1 MPEVK
6 GDGKIRFGCNYRRLH
21 VYTQSDVEVA
31 ADKFVSATLVYL
43 NNTNHVPV
51 RWQRRLADPAI
62 LEAKDIRH
70 HIIDTNGI
78 RIDMENKVIVR
89 KNLLTRIYGWQKV
102 LRMCRDFQA
111 NLNDVLTICPN
122 TSEEMLDDGFLTFD
136 DIRTSYQSWRGGFI
150 VNTKKRRISRNKV
163 FHNTSLKA
171 HRSVREMDKLFDN
184 LFIRPFMAG
193 GNYHGSEENGFRGK
207 NQELPAVFGCY

>member
-1 MPEVK
+1 MPEAK

-21 VYTQSDVEVA
+21 VYTQSDVEVS

-62 LEAKDIRH
+62 LEAKDIRR

-78 RIDMENKVIVR
+78 RIDMEDRAIVK

-111 NLNDVLTICPN
+111 NLNDILTICPN
-122 TSEEMLDDGFLTFD
+122 TSEDDMHLMVDAMRDVINQTTRMMRSAVKAYNGMMP
-136 DIRTSYQSWRGGFI
+136 
-150 VNTKKRRISRNKV
+150 NK
-163 FHNTSLKA
+163 
-171 HRSVREMDKLFDN
+171 
-184 LFIRPFMAG
+184 
-193 GNYHGSEENGFRGK
+193 
-207 NQELPAVFGCY
+207 